1 MEQVVMDEAGES
13 DSRDFVTALARG
25 IEVLSACGRNDGG
38 VTLAEAARLTGLS
51 RATVRRSLLTLS
63 AMGYVAA
70 DGRRFSL
77 TPKVLTLAGGYLRA
91 MPLARLAQPVLDRIS
106 HQLGE
111 SCSLAT
117 LDGDQIIYVARAE
130 TRRIIS
136 VDLAVGSRLPA
147 YCTSMGRVLLA
158 GLPQDQ
164 LLHRLQ
170 SLRPEKLTERT
181 VTDPQALLAILDRV
195 REEGFCL
202 VDQELE
208 PGLRSLA
215 VPVLGSAGGVVAA
228 INVSTQVSRVSVRDL
243 RFSILPVLQEAAREL
258 HPV

>member
-1 MEQVVMDEAGES
+1 MEHVVMEEASES

-25 IEVLSACGRNDGG
+25 IEVLGACGRRDGG

-70 DGRRFSL
+70 DERRFSL
-77 TPKVLTLAGGYLRA
+77 TPKVLGLAGGYLRT
-91 MPLARLAQPVLDRIS
+91 MPLARRAQPVLDRVS
-106 HQLGE
+106 HHLGE

-117 LDGDQIIYVARAE
+117 LDGGEIVYVARAE
-130 TRRIIS
+130 TRRILS

-147 YCTSMGRVLLA
+147 FCTSMGRVLLA
-158 GLPQDQ
+158 GLPEDE
-164 LLHRLQ
+164 LLRRLPM
-170 SLRPEKLTERT
+170 LRPEKLTERT
-181 VTDPQALLAILDRV
+181 VTDPQALRVIFERV
-195 REEGFCL
+195 RDEGFCL

-215 VPVLGSAGGVVAA
+215 VPVRNAAGGVIAA
-228 INVSTQVSRVSVRDL
+228 INVSTQVSRVSVRQL
-243 RFSILPVLQEAAREL
+243 RSAMLPLLQEAARAL
-258 HPV
+258 HLP